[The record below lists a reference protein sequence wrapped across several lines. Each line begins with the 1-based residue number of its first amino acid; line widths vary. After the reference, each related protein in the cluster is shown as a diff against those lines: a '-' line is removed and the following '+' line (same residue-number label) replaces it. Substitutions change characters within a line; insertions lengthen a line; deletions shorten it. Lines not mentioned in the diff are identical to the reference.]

1 MTDEIEL
8 IYFQVQGRATLPR
21 MLLRLSGCEWKDTR
35 IPANKEAW
43 AEQKP
48 KFIEDALGAVPV
60 LKLNGQGQGLFT
72 SHVPFTRFLFPNK
85 VFCQTEAIV
94 DWAVA
99 KAGLYSSDPVRRMKV
114 FLKRQLEYS
123 S

>member
-21 MLLRLSGCEWKDTR
+21 MLLRFSGCEWKDTR
-35 IPANKEAW
+35 IQANKEAW

-60 LKLNGQGQGLFT
+60 LKLNGQG
-72 SHVPFTRFLFPNK
+72 
-85 VFCQTEAIV
+85 
-94 DWAVA
+94 
-99 KAGLYSSDPVRRMKV
+99 
-114 FLKRQLEYS
+114 
-123 S
+123 